1 MKHSVK
7 TIPISKKCNSTVSSF
22 TFPRDLTRRLVS
34 HRWHVRDLGVIT
46 DKKMHAASAPNS
58 LIAFLF

>member
-34 HRWHVRDLGVIT
+34 HRWYVRDLGVKT
-46 DKKMHAASAPNS
+46 VHAASAPNS
-58 LIAFLF
+58 LIVFLF